1 MLFYGSNRT
10 DLEEAREVFFVDHL
24 APYLKLQLLVYEAR
38 ALLKLQLLVYEA
50 SSTSSLAVASP
61 AMPLGIAVASPTA
74 CLEAMPLGIAVASP
88 FSAD

>member
-10 DLEEAREVFFVDHL
+10 DLEEAREVVFCRPPRAL
-24 APYLKLQLLVYEAR
+24 LKLQLLVYEAR

-61 AMPLGIAVASPTA
+61 TA